1 MGLLDP
7 ITLLEKLEWAL
18 ALFGLLV
25 FTKILIWACLAQFAF
40 LSKI

>member
-1 MGLLDP
+1 MALLDP

-25 FTKILIWACLAQFAF
+25 SFKIFKWAYLAQFTF
-40 LSKI
+40 H